1 MNDDYFQRWYLEK
14 YHQRSA
20 SLTQYNTMSNTN
32 ESTTQNT
39 QAGDYRSSIVM
50 NNLVSPKQ
58 MDTTKSYESEIKQI
72 YGYDDRDTTSSASS
86 QSSYSEIE
94 LKNNHQKSILKKNN
108 GNNQNTQPKHHVT
121 IREDYPMEDLNHQ
134 TRSVPAQQGND
145 QRVLSDYQQLIQNH
159 PDVYQDPNPEVVMK
173 SNPDH
178 LTYQQNVSVR
188 YLVPPTPPPP
198 GPLIIRGID
207 YSHFN

>member
-1 MNDDYFQRWYLEK
+1 
-14 YHQRSA
+14 
-20 SLTQYNTMSNTN
+20 MSNTN

-39 QAGDYRSSIVM
+39 QAGDYRSIIVM

-121 IREDYPMEDLNHQ
+121 IREDYPVEDLNHQ

-198 GPLIIRGID
+198 GPLIIRGIG